1 MKLKEGHTKE
11 RTCSLDLIK
20 NFILECVEDCE
31 PTCGC
36 WNSNMSSLEKQP
48 KVLKDGAIS
57 SALYFVWFLL
67 KDTVALTENEVGFGL
82 KAVFHLSG

>member
-1 MKLKEGHTKE
+1 
-11 RTCSLDLIK
+11 
-20 NFILECVEDCE
+20 
-31 PTCGC
+31 
-36 WNSNMSSLEKQP
+36 MSSLEKQP